1 MTNTQQKPSIN
12 GEFPD
17 DLARA
22 LKEQVRGDVR
32 LDASDRALYATDASN
47 YRQVPL
53 GVVVPRDARDVETVV
68 ALARDFDVPLLMR
81 GAGTSLAGQTCN
93 AAIVLDTSRYMNDI
107 LHLDPEARHADVQPG
122 VVCDQLRNAA
132 EVHGLTFGPDPST
145 HTHCTLGGMVGNN
158 SCGAH
163 SVMAGKTVD
172 NIESMEVLT
181 YDGLRL
187 TVGPTSEAELEEI
200 IAEGGRRGELYAG
213 MRSLRDRYA
222 DAIRQGFPQIRRRV
236 SGYNLEAL
244 LPENGFNVAEALI
257 GTEGTCAITL
267 SARARLIPSPPHRVL
282 VVFGYEDIC
291 QAGDEAPSIMETGP
305 LALEGI
311 DDQIVS
317 DMRRKGYSL
326 KALEGL
332 PEGDGWLLAEYG
344 GETADEAE
352 NRAKQALEQVGANCR
367 DSRIYTDTAEAN
379 LVWSVRKSGAAATNA
394 FPGEPETYPGW
405 EDAAVD
411 PAQVGQYLR
420 DYRALL
426 ERYGYRSSLYG
437 HFGDGCIHGRVTFDL
452 STHEGVKKWRAFTEE
467 AADLVVSYGGS
478 LSGEHGDGQARAEL
492 WPRMFGPEL
501 MQAFADFKA
510 LWDPEHRLN
519 PHKLI
524 DPYRLDENLR
534 VGPDYNPI
542 EPRPL
547 HFTFPKDLGSFAQAA
562 GRCVGVGKCRSGSG
576 GIMCPSFRGTRE
588 EQYST
593 RGRARL
599 LFEMLEGDPLDTG
612 WDSPAVHDA
621 LDMCLGCKA
630 CKHECPVQVDMATY
644 KSEFMAHYYER
655 NRRPKQAWTLGMI
668 HEWSRVAGHAPRLVN
683 TLAGLPGINQAV
695 RAVTGISEHR
705 ALPKFSER
713 PFTKDYRSP
722 APAGGDRPA
731 VMLWPDTFSNY
742 LDAGVPG
749 AAVRVLEALGYEVRL
764 PGKPLCCGRP
774 LYDYGFLDKARKRLE
789 QTMSALEPAIQ
800 EGIPVVG
807 VEPSCMSVF
816 RDELLNFFPND
827 ERAQWL
833 AKNTRLLPDF
843 LNQLDL
849 DQWPTLEGEVLLHGH
864 CHQKAFDGMDG
875 TRAVLEKLGLT
886 VSTPDT
892 GCCGMAGGFGFDADK
907 YEVSQR
913 IAEDVLLPAVR
924 NSKESTFV
932 VSDGFSCREQIER
945 GTGRTV
951 LHSAQLL
958 ERAFSPG
965 KN

>member
-12 GEFPD
+12 VEFPD

-68 ALARDFDVPLLMR
+68 ALARGFDVPLLMR

-93 AAIVLDTSRYMNDI
+93 AAIILDTSRYMNEI

-132 EVHGLTFGPDPST
+132 EAHGLTFGPDPST

-172 NIESMEVLT
+172 NIESMDVLT

-187 TVGPTSEAELEEI
+187 TVGPTSEQELEEI
-200 IAEGGRRGELYAG
+200 IAAGGRRGELYAG
-213 MRSLRDRYA
+213 MKSLRDRYA

-282 VVFGYEDIC
+282 VVFGYDDIC

-317 DMRRKGYSL
+317 DMRRKGYGL

-426 ERYGYRSSLYG
+426 GRYGYRSSLYG

-452 STHEGVKKWRAFTEE
+452 STTEGVKKWRQFTEE

-510 LWDPEHRLN
+510 LWDPGHRLN

-534 VGPDYNPI
+534 VGPDYSPI

-547 HFTFPKDLGSFAQAA
+547 HFTFPKDLGSFSQAA

-695 RAVTGISEHR
+695 RAVTGISKHR

-722 APAGGDRPA
+722 ATAGGDRPA
-731 VMLWPDTFSNY
+731 VMLWPDTFTNY

-749 AAVRVLEALGYEVRL
+749 SAKRVLEALGYDVRL

-833 AKNTRLLPDF
+833 AENTRLLPDF

-945 GTGRTV
+945 GTDRTV

-965 KN
+965 EN

>member
-1 MTNTQQKPSIN
+1 
-12 GEFPD
+12 
-17 DLARA
+17 
-22 LKEQVRGDVR
+22 
-32 LDASDRALYATDASN
+32 
-47 YRQVPL
+47 
-53 GVVVPRDARDVETVV
+53 
-68 ALARDFDVPLLMR
+68 
-81 GAGTSLAGQTCN
+81 
-93 AAIVLDTSRYMNDI
+93 
-107 LHLDPEARHADVQPG
+107 
-122 VVCDQLRNAA
+122 
-132 EVHGLTFGPDPST
+132 
-145 HTHCTLGGMVGNN
+145 
-158 SCGAH
+158 
-163 SVMAGKTVD
+163 
-172 NIESMEVLT
+172 
-181 YDGLRL
+181 
-187 TVGPTSEAELEEI
+187 
-200 IAEGGRRGELYAG
+200 
-213 MRSLRDRYA
+213 
-222 DAIRQGFPQIRRRV
+222 
-236 SGYNLEAL
+236 
-244 LPENGFNVAEALI
+244 
-257 GTEGTCAITL
+257 
-267 SARARLIPSPPHRVL
+267 
-282 VVFGYEDIC
+282 
-291 QAGDEAPSIMETGP
+291 
-305 LALEGI
+305 
-311 DDQIVS
+311 
-317 DMRRKGYSL
+317 
-326 KALEGL
+326 
-332 PEGDGWLLAEYG
+332 
-344 GETADEAE
+344 
-352 NRAKQALEQVGANCR
+352 
-367 DSRIYTDTAEAN
+367 
-379 LVWSVRKSGAAATNA
+379 
-394 FPGEPETYPGW
+394 
-405 EDAAVD
+405 
-411 PAQVGQYLR
+411 
-420 DYRALL
+420 
-426 ERYGYRSSLYG
+426 
-437 HFGDGCIHGRVTFDL
+437 
-452 STHEGVKKWRAFTEE
+452 
-467 AADLVVSYGGS
+467 
-478 LSGEHGDGQARAEL
+478 
-492 WPRMFGPEL
+492 
-501 MQAFADFKA
+501 
-510 LWDPEHRLN
+510 
-519 PHKLI
+519 
-524 DPYRLDENLR
+524 
-534 VGPDYNPI
+534 
-542 EPRPL
+542 
-547 HFTFPKDLGSFAQAA
+547 
-562 GRCVGVGKCRSGSG
+562 
-576 GIMCPSFRGTRE
+576 
-588 EQYST
+588 
-593 RGRARL
+593 
-599 LFEMLEGDPLDTG
+599 MLEGDPLDTG

-722 APAGGDRPA
+722 APSGENRPA

-774 LYDYGFLDKARKRLE
+774 LYDYGFLDKARKHLE
-789 QTMSALEPAIQ
+789 QTMSALEPAIH

-833 AKNTRLLPDF
+833 AENTRLLPDF

-932 VSDGFSCREQIER
+932 VSDGFSCREQIQR
-945 GTGRTV
+945 GTDRTV

-965 KN
+965 EN